1 MPFPTHNLFVAKI
14 LPVTLLDPK
23 ILTSVPGKGKYI
35 LDAREQL
42 AYISLM
48 AANLKSPK
56 TLQEAIVYFSDP
68 DRAFDYAV
76 KLRWP
81 DGVICPRCSSPKHYP
96 IVTCTK
102 KGTTRR
108 LWLCRECNRQFTI
121 KVNSIFED
129 SPISIDKWMV
139 AFWMLVN
146 CKNGVSSVEI
156 GKAIGITQKSAWY
169 MLQRLRTALHT
180 RGWGQTTKIGG
191 PDSEV
196 EADETFVG
204 GITKNMHKDRKL
216 RLVQQGGIHGGKTIV
231 QGMIDRN
238 LRQVRAMVVPDVKR
252 ETLQNEI
259 FKNVKYGTK
268 VYTDDAVA
276 YENGLQRRFVHEF
289 VNKTEGYVRGRVH
302 TNGMENFWSLL
313 KRGLRGT
320 YVAVEPFHLFRYVD
334 EQVFRF
340 NNRKDGSVKLNDA
353 DRFARAMSQ
362 VAGRRLTY
370 ADLTGKNESPRHLP
384 MGTGETQDVPF

>member
-1 MPFPTHNLFVAKI
+1 
-14 LPVTLLDPK
+14 
-23 ILTSVPGKGKYI
+23 
-35 LDAREQL
+35 
-42 AYISLM
+42 M